1 MSQPFIFQFI
11 CIQLCKSLNCFL
23 KTHNKQLNQYC
34 LNFIIILKKK
44 IFKKWFGFGSGHGS
58 GRVDL
63 QKARVESWV
72 NPFLLRVKK
81 VGFGS
86 YIFRV
91 GSKNSD
97 PFCHVYLLYRTADIH
112 FIHEQKRK
120 KRTTYMHY
128 IDVTMNSSC

>member
-1 MSQPFIFQFI
+1 MVRVRVM
-11 CIQLCKSLNCFL
+11 
-23 KTHNKQLNQYC
+23 
-34 LNFIIILKKK
+34 
-44 IFKKWFGFGSGHGS
+44 GHGS

-63 QKARVESWV
+63 QKARVESRV

-97 PFCHVYLLYRTADIH
+97 LFCHVYLFYKTADIH
-112 FIHEQKRK
+112 FIHKQKRK
-120 KRTTYMHY
+120 KKNYIYALYRCNDEFQLLNTT
-128 IDVTMNSSC
+128 TTFKT